1 MWLSVT
7 AQRICAWNILY
18 LCNKL
23 IFFKCFVYFWIFPI
37 IHIAAIDILD
47 CFHRLLSL
55 TILGCL
61 FSIESFSF
69 RSGPVSEV
77 PAALPDPQH
86 LCRNKDTLVAPMILS
101 WEGGEGKVWR
111 GSLGRQFKRAGNIQ
125 THERPCLQIKTRG
138 WHLVLTGVS
147 TWASILDNECLSYEG
162 NNFSDKK
169 TNMLCYVIALLHIVC
184 EGVCVGGGLPWAPML
199 GAWSPLW
206 WYC

>member
-23 IFFKCFVYFWIFPI
+23 IFLKCFVYFWIFPI

-86 LCRNKDTLVAPMILS
+86 LCRNKVAPMILS

-111 GSLGRQFKRAGNIQ
+111 GSLGCQFKRAGNIQ
-125 THERPCLQIKTRG
+125 THERPCLQIKTR
-138 WHLVLTGVS
+138 VD
-147 TWASILDNECLSYEG
+147 TWYWLGSPHEQAFWTMNACPMKETTFQI
-162 NNFSDKK
+162 KK
-169 TNMLCYVIALLHIVC
+169 PTCYVTLLPFFI
-184 EGVCVGGGLPWAPML
+184 
-199 GAWSPLW
+199 
-206 WYC
+206 